1 MKPAFRQLV
10 ILLFIFIAVPFAA
23 SAVAEQAVVL
33 IIDNSGSMKKN
44 DPRSLT
50 KQAVTQFIQDVSPG
64 TQVALILFDK
74 EAKTLAPLT
83 PIDESTRL
91 DLLTHLSQIN
101 FRGPLTN
108 SGEALAQGLEELKK
122 HGQSA
127 AEQYIVF
134 LTDGII
140 DTGDVARDLRMAE
153 KMRGDLAPEAAKMG
167 IRIFSIAFT
176 DNADKKL
183 MEDLAKATDGAYFQP
198 MRPENLPEVFASIN
212 ESFTTEPSSS
222 SAEAETPAET
232 PAAAPAEAALEE
244 VPPPSEEVPPPSV
257 AESTETPETPAEAP
271 QDSSL
276 ASEAPASLPPE
287 TPLGGSAPTSETPT
301 TEEVPQLPPPLRT
314 SEPSNPEPSSNWVT
328 IMAISA
334 VGMTLFLSTVSLLL
348 MYRMSESHKQE
359 QSLLREAQSGA
370 PKALLY
376 LGNRK
381 KRWQGTQDK
390 DVFDVTGKTTL
401 VGRAPG
407 PSGVIIPDEGISRQ
421 HAVIEYRDYTYWL
434 IDQSSANGTFVND
447 ERVQG
452 IQRLNHGDHV
462 RFHQVEFLFLM
473 PGRDDVERTVIV
485 PRGETLGQMTS

>member
-1 MKPAFRQLV
+1 MKSVFRQLV

-50 KQAVTQFIQDVSPG
+50 KQAVTQFIQDVPLG

-101 FRGPLTN
+101 FKGPLTN

-122 HGQSA
+122 HSQSA
-127 AEQYIVF
+127 AKQYIVF
-134 LTDGII
+134 LTDGIV
-140 DTGDVARDLRMAE
+140 DTGDVAQDLQMAE

-198 MRPENLPEVFASIN
+198 MRPEDLPQVFASIN
-212 ESFTTEPSSS
+212 ESFITEPSSS

-232 PAAAPAEAALEE
+232 PAAASAEAALEE
-244 VPPPSEEVPPPSV
+244 VPPPSV
-257 AESTETPETPAEAP
+257 AESAETTETPAEAP
-271 QDSSL
+271 EDSSL

-287 TPLGGSAPTSETPT
+287 TLLGESASTSETT
-301 TEEVPQLPPPLRT
+301 DEVPQLPPPLRT
-314 SEPSNPEPSSNWVT
+314 SESSNPEPSSNWVT

-348 MYRMSESHKQE
+348 MYRMSEAHKQE
-359 QSLLREAQSGA
+359 QNLLRETQSSA

-381 KRWQGTQDK
+381 RRLQGTQDK

-407 PSGVIIPDEGISRQ
+407 PGGVIIPDEGISRQ

-452 IQRLNHGDHV
+452 IQRLNHGDRV
-462 RFHQVEFLFLM
+462 RFHQTEFLFLM

-485 PRGETLGQMTS
+485 PRGEALGQMTS

>member
-1 MKPAFRQLV
+1 MKYVFWRLV
-10 ILLFIFIAVPFAA
+10 ILLLIALSYA
-23 SAVAEQAVVL
+23 SPVMAEQAVVL

-101 FRGPLTN
+101 FKGPLTN

-122 HGQSA
+122 HSQSA

-198 MRPENLPEVFASIN
+198 MRPEDLPEVFASIN

-244 VPPPSEEVPPPSV
+244 VPPPSV
-257 AESTETPETPAEAP
+257 AESAETTETPAEAP
-271 QDSSL
+271 KDSSL
-276 ASEAPASLPPE
+276 TSEAPASLPPE
-287 TPLGGSAPTSETPT
+287 TPLGGSAPTSETT
-301 TEEVPQLPPPLRT
+301 TAEEVPQLPPPLRT

-348 MYRMSESHKQE
+348 MYRMSEAHKQE
-359 QSLLREAQSGA
+359 QNVPREAQSSA
-370 PKALLY
+370 PRAMLY

-381 KRWQGTQDK
+381 KRLRGTQDK

-407 PSGVIIPDEGISRQ
+407 PGGVIIPDEGISRQ

-452 IQRLNHGDHV
+452 IQRLNHGDRV

-485 PRGETLGQMTS
+485 PRGETLGQMSS

>member
-1 MKPAFRQLV
+1 MKSVFRQLV

-50 KQAVTQFIQDVSPG
+50 KQAVTQFIQDVSVG

-101 FRGPLTN
+101 FKGPLTN

-134 LTDGII
+134 LTDGIV

-198 MRPENLPEVFASIN
+198 MRPEDLPEVFASIN
-212 ESFTTEPSSS
+212 KSFTAEPSSS
-222 SAEAETPAET
+222 SAGAETPAET
-232 PAAAPAEAALEE
+232 PAAAPPAEAALEE
-244 VPPPSEEVPPPSV
+244 VPPPSV
-257 AESTETPETPAEAP
+257 AESAETTETPAEAP
-271 QDSSL
+271 KDSSL
-276 ASEAPASLPPE
+276 ALEAPASLPPE
-287 TPLGGSAPTSETPT
+287 TPRGESAPTSKT

-348 MYRMSESHKQE
+348 MYRMSEARKQE
-359 QSLLREAQSGA
+359 QNLFREAQSGA

-381 KRWQGTQDK
+381 KRLRGTQDK

-407 PSGVIIPDEGISRQ
+407 PGGVIIPDEGISRQ

-452 IQRLNHGDHV
+452 IQRLNHGDRV
-462 RFHQVEFLFLM
+462 RLHQVEFLFLM
-473 PGRDDVERTVIV
+473 PGRDDVEQTVIV
-485 PRGETLGQMTS
+485 PREETLGQMTS

>member
-1 MKPAFRQLV
+1 MKYVFWRLV
-10 ILLFIFIAVPFAA
+10 ILLLIALSYA
-23 SAVAEQAVVL
+23 SPVMAEQAVVL

-101 FRGPLTN
+101 FKGPLTN
-108 SGEALAQGLEELKK
+108 SGEALTQGLEELKK

-153 KMRGDLAPEAAKMG
+153 KMRGELAPEAAKMG

-198 MRPENLPEVFASIN
+198 MRPEDLPEVFASIN

-244 VPPPSEEVPPPSV
+244 VPPPSV
-257 AESTETPETPAEAP
+257 AEGAETTETPAEAP
-271 QDSSL
+271 KDSSL

-287 TPLGGSAPTSETPT
+287 TPLGGSAPTSETT
-301 TEEVPQLPPPLRT
+301 TAEEVPQLPPPLRT

-348 MYRMSESHKQE
+348 MYRMSEAHKQE
-359 QSLLREAQSGA
+359 QNLLREAQSSA
-370 PKALLY
+370 PRALLY
-376 LGNRK
+376 SGNRK

-407 PSGVIIPDEGISRQ
+407 PGGVIIPDEGISRQ

-452 IQRLNHGDHV
+452 IQRLNHGDRV

-473 PGRDDVERTVIV
+473 PGRDDVEQTVIV
-485 PRGETLGQMTS
+485 PREEALGQVTS

>member
-1 MKPAFRQLV
+1 MKSVFRQLV

-23 SAVAEQAVVL
+23 SAIAEQAVVL

-74 EAKTLAPLT
+74 EAKPLAPLP

-101 FRGPLTN
+101 FKGPLTN

-134 LTDGII
+134 LTDGIV

-153 KMRGDLAPEAAKMG
+153 KMRGDLAPEAAEMG

-198 MRPENLPEVFASIN
+198 MRPEDLPEVFASIN

-244 VPPPSEEVPPPSV
+244 VPPPSV
-257 AESTETPETPAEAP
+257 AESAETPETPAEAP
-271 QDSSL
+271 EDSSL
-276 ASEAPASLPPE
+276 ALEAPASLPPE
-287 TPLGGSAPTSETPT
+287 TPLGESAPTFETP
-301 TEEVPQLPPPLRT
+301 EEVPQLPPPLRT

-328 IMAISA
+328 IMAVSA

-348 MYRMSESHKQE
+348 MYRMSEAHKQE
-359 QSLLREAQSGA
+359 QNLFREAQSGV

-381 KRWQGTQDK
+381 KRLRGTQDK

-401 VGRAPG
+401 VGRAPEPG
-407 PSGVIIPDEGISRQ
+407 GVIFPDEGISRQ

-452 IQRLNHGDHV
+452 IQRLNHGDRV

-485 PRGETLGQMTS
+485 PRGGETLGQMTS

>member
-1 MKPAFRQLV
+1 MKSVFRQLV

-50 KQAVTQFIQDVSPG
+50 KQAVTQFIQDVYPG

-101 FRGPLTN
+101 FKGPLTN

-134 LTDGII
+134 LTDGIV
-140 DTGDVARDLRMAE
+140 DTGDVARDLQMAE
-153 KMRGDLAPEAAKMG
+153 KMRGDLATEAAKMG

-198 MRPENLPEVFASIN
+198 MRPEDLPEVFASIN
-212 ESFTTEPSSS
+212 ESFTTEPSLS

-232 PAAAPAEAALEE
+232 PAAAPAEAA
-244 VPPPSEEVPPPSV
+244 PEEVPPPSV
-257 AESTETPETPAEAP
+257 AESAEETTETPAEAP
-271 QDSSL
+271 KDSSL
-276 ASEAPASLPPE
+276 ALEAPDSPSPE
-287 TPLGGSAPTSETPT
+287 TPLWGSAPTSET

-314 SEPSNPEPSSNWVT
+314 SEPANPEPSSNWVT
-328 IMAISA
+328 VMAISA

-348 MYRMSESHKQE
+348 MYRMSEAHKQE
-359 QSLLREAQSGA
+359 QNLLREAQSSA

-381 KRWQGTQDK
+381 RRWQGIQDK

-407 PSGVIIPDEGISRQ
+407 PGGVIIPDEGISRQ
-421 HAVIEYRDYTYWL
+421 HAVIEYRDYTYWI
-434 IDQSSANGTFVND
+434 IDQSANGTFVND

-452 IQRLNHGDHV
+452 MQRLNHGDRV

-473 PGRDDVERTVIV
+473 PGRDDVEQTVIV

>member
-23 SAVAEQAVVL
+23 SAIAEQAVVL

-74 EAKTLAPLT
+74 KAKTLAPLT

-101 FRGPLTN
+101 FKGPLTN

-134 LTDGII
+134 LTDGIV

-153 KMRGDLAPEAAKMG
+153 KMRGDLAPEAAEMG

-198 MRPENLPEVFASIN
+198 MRPEDLPEVFASIN

-244 VPPPSEEVPPPSV
+244 VPPPSV
-257 AESTETPETPAEAP
+257 AESAETPETPAEAP
-271 QDSSL
+271 EDSSL
-276 ASEAPASLPPE
+276 AF
-287 TPLGGSAPTSETPT
+287 
-301 TEEVPQLPPPLRT
+301 EEVPQLPPPLRT

-348 MYRMSESHKQE
+348 MYRMSEAHKQE
-359 QSLLREAQSGA
+359 QNLFREAQSGA

-381 KRWQGTQDK
+381 KRLRGTQDK

-407 PSGVIIPDEGISRQ
+407 PGGVIIPDEGISRQ

-452 IQRLNHGDHV
+452 IQRLNHGDRV

-485 PRGETLGQMTS
+485 PRGGETLGQMTS

>member
-1 MKPAFRQLV
+1 MKSVFRQLV

-50 KQAVTQFIQDVSPG
+50 KQAVTQFIQDVYPG

-101 FRGPLTN
+101 FKGPLTN

-134 LTDGII
+134 LTDGIV
-140 DTGDVARDLRMAE
+140 DTGDVARDLQMAE

-198 MRPENLPEVFASIN
+198 MRPEDLPEVFASIN

-232 PAAAPAEAALEE
+232 PAAAPAEAAR
-244 VPPPSEEVPPPSV
+244 EEVPPPSV
-257 AESTETPETPAEAP
+257 AESAEENAETPAEAP
-271 QDSSL
+271 KDSSL
-276 ASEAPASLPPE
+276 ALEAPDSLSPE
-287 TPLGGSAPTSETPT
+287 TPLEGSAPTSET

-314 SEPSNPEPSSNWVT
+314 SEPANPEPSSNWVT
-328 IMAISA
+328 VMAISA

-348 MYRMSESHKQE
+348 MYRMSEAHKQE
-359 QSLLREAQSGA
+359 QNLLREAQSSA

-381 KRWQGTQDK
+381 RRWQGIQDK

-407 PSGVIIPDEGISRQ
+407 PGGVIIPDEGISRQ
-421 HAVIEYRDYTYWL
+421 HAVIEYRDYTYWI
-434 IDQSSANGTFVND
+434 IDQSANGTFVND

-452 IQRLNHGDHV
+452 MQRLNHGDRV

-473 PGRDDVERTVIV
+473 PGRDDVEQTVIV

>member
-74 EAKTLAPLT
+74 KAKTLAPLT

-101 FRGPLTN
+101 FKGPLTN

-134 LTDGII
+134 LTDGIV

-153 KMRGDLAPEAAKMG
+153 KMRGDLAPEAAEMG

-198 MRPENLPEVFASIN
+198 MRPEDLPEVFASIN

-232 PAAAPAEAALEE
+232 PAAAPPAEAALEE
-244 VPPPSEEVPPPSV
+244 VPPPSV
-257 AESTETPETPAEAP
+257 AESAETTEAPAEAP
-271 QDSSL
+271 KDSSL

-301 TEEVPQLPPPLRT
+301 AEEVPQLPPPLRT

-348 MYRMSESHKQE
+348 MYRMSEAHKQE
-359 QSLLREAQSGA
+359 QNLLREAQSSA
-370 PKALLY
+370 PRAMLY
-376 LGNRK
+376 LGDRK
-381 KRWQGTQDK
+381 KRLRGTQDK

-407 PSGVIIPDEGISRQ
+407 PGGVIIPDEGISRQ

-452 IQRLNHGDHV
+452 IQRLNHGDRV

-485 PRGETLGQMTS
+485 PRGGETLGQMTS

>member
-1 MKPAFRQLV
+1 MKSVFRPLV

-50 KQAVTQFIQDVSPG
+50 KQAVTQFIQDVPLG

-74 EAKTLAPLT
+74 EAKALAPLT

-101 FRGPLTN
+101 FKGPLTN

-122 HGQSA
+122 HSQSA

-134 LTDGII
+134 LTDGIV
-140 DTGDVARDLRMAE
+140 DTGDVARDLQMAE
-153 KMRGDLAPEAAKMG
+153 KMRGELAPEAAKTG

-198 MRPENLPEVFASIN
+198 MRPEDLPQVFASIN

-232 PAAAPAEAALEE
+232 PATAPAEAA
-244 VPPPSEEVPPPSV
+244 PEEVPPPSV
-257 AESTETPETPAEAP
+257 AESAETTETPAEAP
-271 QDSSL
+271 EDSSL

-287 TPLGGSAPTSETPT
+287 TPLGGSAPTSET

-348 MYRMSESHKQE
+348 MYRMSEAHKQE
-359 QSLLREAQSGA
+359 QNLLRETQSSA

-381 KRWQGTQDK
+381 RRLQGTQDK

-407 PSGVIIPDEGISRQ
+407 PGGVIIPDEGISRQ

-452 IQRLNHGDHV
+452 IQRLNHGDRV
-462 RFHQVEFLFLM
+462 RFHQIEFLFLM